1 MIQEAHLSFRKTHC
15 KTDLFQ
21 SLVDKATVYLCTEAL
36 SKTLYYWNKK
46 NVGLALIGFFLHSFF
61 I

>member
-1 MIQEAHLSFRKTHC
+1 MIREAHLSFRKTHC

-21 SLVDKATVYLCTEAL
+21 SLVDKATGYLCTEAL
-36 SKTLYYWNKK
+36 SKTKYYGNKK
-46 NVGLALIGFFLHSFF
+46 NVGLAFMGLFLHSFF